1 MFIGEAAAVDKCS
14 IIRYNQGN
22 GSGTG
27 KLFLG
32 HWGDALT
39 SGTGISVIKG
49 GNVGIGNSAPA
60 ALLDVNGAIRSGY
73 DSDTLSYFGRTAI
86 GSKSSYGDQAYFGHL
101 DMINAGDYGEYA
113 IVQNAV
119 GETFI
124 NSASGRR
131 LYFRIGNS
139 TAKTLDSSGTFGSS
153 DDRLKTNEQKI
164 TNAIETVM
172 KLSPQTYQKYLTMD
186 CSGDFGIQ
194 SGFVAQDI
202 WYNAPELRHLVYAGH
217 DASGNK
223 TTPLELPDGV
233 QTLEEIQNDPDYT
246 ALGWGDT
253 EVGVDYEQIIAYL
266 TASIQEQQTIIE
278 TEKTKTAALETQVAE
293 LLTRLTTLENAN

>member
-1 MFIGEAAAVDKCS
+1 SDGSTAMSFATRGGTSQEKMRITSAGNVGIGTTNPSAKLHVYDSSSTTEMFIGEAAAVDKCS

-101 DMINAGDYGEYA
+101 DMINAGVYGEYA

-124 NSASGRR
+124 NSASGRL

-139 TAKTLDSSGTFGSS
+139 TAKTLNSSGTFESS

-186 CSGDFGIQ
+186 CSGDFG
-194 SGFVAQDI
+194 
-202 WYNAPELRHLVYAGH
+202 
-217 DASGNK
+217 
-223 TTPLELPDGV
+223 
-233 QTLEEIQNDPDYT
+233 
-246 ALGWGDT
+246 
-253 EVGVDYEQIIAYL
+253 
-266 TASIQEQQTIIE
+266 
-278 TEKTKTAALETQVAE
+278 
-293 LLTRLTTLENAN
+293 